1 MNCILNRR
9 LSRSLSL
16 AALLLAAPFAHATDI
31 VKHVVRTNIAGI
43 DVILYPTSL
52 KDVVTVVGSLP
63 AGDALA
69 VSSSANGNPAADNV
83 ALATLTAVM
92 LDKGTTT
99 KDKFAIANALDH
111 VGAQLSL
118 GADSQTL
125 NIQARSLKADL
136 PLVLNILAD
145 ELRRPAFTA
154 EEFAK
159 VKIELSGNL
168 KQRAESTEYRADE
181 AFSRAIFPAGHP
193 NRGTSLEDWHSAID
207 HATLDQV
214 KQFHRR
220 IYGPSHMVLV
230 LVGDLD
236 IPKIQAELKKDFAGW
251 TGGVTYAQSPKAAV
265 AAAPVELKV
274 SMPGKTSVTVL
285 AGQSTGLRYHDSDSL
300 PLRMGVAILGR
311 GFTSRLMGTVRDKE
325 GLTYHITAAVADD
338 TFDDGDWNI
347 NASFAPTLLAKGLA
361 STQRELQKWWQD
373 GVTAEELKAR
383 KTDLI
388 GSFQV
393 SLATSGGIAATM
405 LRTVQRGLPLSWI
418 DEYPQSVDAI
428 TLAQVNG
435 AIKRYVDPQKLIII
449 KAGSVDAQAGP
460 HS

>member
-1 MNCILNRR
+1 MSVMTNK
-9 LSRSLSL
+9 LSRCIGLTALALS
-16 AALLLAAPFAHATDI
+16 ASFAHATDI
-31 VKHVVRTNIAGI
+31 AKHVVRTNIAGI

-69 VSSSANGNPAADNV
+69 VNSSGAGGPAADNI

-99 KDKFAIANALDH
+99 KDKFAIAKALDH
-111 VGAQLSL
+111 VGAQLGL
-118 GADSQTL
+118 GADAQTL

-136 PLVLNILAD
+136 PLVLNILSD
-145 ELRRPAFTA
+145 ELRRPAFSA

-159 VKIELSGNL
+159 VKIELSGSL
-168 KQRAESTEYRADE
+168 KRQAESTEYRAAE
-181 AFSRAIFPAGHP
+181 AFSRATFPAGHP
-193 NRGTSLEDWHSAID
+193 NRSTSLEEWHSAID

-214 KQFHRR
+214 KQFHRQ

-265 AAAPVELKV
+265 AAALDQKV

-285 AGQSTGLRYHDSDSL
+285 AGQPTGLRYHDPDSL
-300 PLRMGVAILGR
+300 PLRMGVAILGS

-325 GLTYHITAAVADD
+325 GLTYHISAGVADD
-338 TFDDGDWNI
+338 TFDDGDWRI
-347 NASFAPTLLAKGLA
+347 NASFAPTLLAKGLS
-361 STQRELQKWWQD
+361 STQRELNKWWQD
-373 GVTAEELKAR
+373 GVTAEELQTR

-435 AIKRYVDPQKLIII
+435 AIKRYVDPHKLVMI
-449 KAGSVDAQAGP
+449 KAGSVGADAAT
-460 HS
+460 SE